1 MSNSSFEGYIL
12 LCAIEYIRAAKEIEL
27 SSCVLLHRFVMQ
39 LADDLSKVGL
49 FYVLLH
55 AVEQLKKKGF
65 YYIASFG
72 DEARW

>member
-1 MSNSSFEGYIL
+1 MQLTDDSSIIGFFYVPL
-12 LCAIEYIRAAKEIEL
+12 N
-27 SSCVLLHRFVMQ
+27 VVMQ